1 MNSIARSLFIRKPPQ
16 IWFISSAVFHYLRP
30 SFAVFLSLA
39 IGVFGVA
46 WFRIAT
52 AALIFAPVTRP
63 DRMWRRAGWP
73 ERRLLIALGGCLAV
87 TKCSFYLALDRLPL
101 SLVAAMEFTGT
112 VGLTL
117 VGLRTWRNAI
127 ALPLTVLGVLV
138 LIDICWSSDLVG
150 LALAFLNG
158 TLFVLYIMLGYLA
171 GAGRGIGCPGVVMA
185 IAFVIVLPVDFAQ
198 AFSAAAVPALL
209 LAGIGVG
216 VCSSVFSLFATN
228 WQWHGC
234 RLPVL
239 P

>member
-1 MNSIARSLFIRKPPQ
+1 MNSIARSLLIRKPLQ
-16 IWFISSAVFHYLRP
+16 IWFIGSAVFHYLGS
-30 SFAVFLSLA
+30 SFAVFLALA

-46 WFRIAT
+46 WFSIAT
-52 AALIFAPVTRP
+52 AALIFVPVARP
-63 DRMWRRAGWP
+63 GRMWRRAGWP
-73 ERRLLIALGGCLAV
+73 ERRLLIALGVCLAV
-87 TKCSFYLALDRLPL
+87 TKCSFYLALDWLPL
-101 SLVAAMEFTGT
+101 SLVAAMEFVWT
-112 VGLTL
+112 VGLAL

-158 TLFVLYIMLGYLA
+158 ALFVL
-171 GAGRGIGCPGVVMA
+171 
-185 IAFVIVLPVDFAQ
+185 PVCFAQ
-198 AFSAAAVPALL
+198 AFSAAAVSALL

-216 VCSSVFSLFATN
+216 VCSSVFPLFATN

>member
-1 MNSIARSLFIRKPPQ
+1 MNSIARSLFIRIPPQ
-16 IWFISSAVFHYLRP
+16 IWFTSSAVFHYLGP

-39 IGVFGVA
+39 IGVSGVA

-52 AALIFAPVTRP
+52 AALIFAPVTQP
-63 DRMWRRAGWP
+63 DRMRRRAGWP
-73 ERRLLIALGGCLAV
+73 ERHLLVALGVCLAV
-87 TKCSFYLALDRLPL
+87 TKCSFYLALDRLTL
-101 SLVAAMEFTGT
+101 SLVAAMEFVET
-112 VGLTL
+112 VGLAL

-127 ALPLTVLGVLV
+127 ALPLTVLGVPV

-150 LALAFLNG
+150 LALVFLNS
-158 TLFVLYIMLGYLA
+158 TLFALYIMLGYLA
-171 GAGRGIGCPGVVMA
+171 GAGRGIGCLGLVMA

-209 LAGIGVG
+209 SAGIGVG

>member
-1 MNSIARSLFIRKPPQ
+1 M
-16 IWFISSAVFHYLRP
+16 
-30 SFAVFLSLA
+30 
-39 IGVFGVA
+39 
-46 WFRIAT
+46 
-52 AALIFAPVTRP
+52 
-63 DRMWRRAGWP
+63 
-73 ERRLLIALGGCLAV
+73 IALGVCLAV

-101 SLVAAMEFTGT
+101 SLVAAMEFVGT
-112 VGLTL
+112 VGLAL

-138 LIDICWSSDLVG
+138 LIDICWSLDLVG
-150 LALAFLNG
+150 LALVFLNG
-158 TLFVLYIMLGYLA
+158 ALFVLYIMLGYRA
-171 GAGRGIGCPGVVMA
+171 GAGQGIGCLGVAMA
-185 IAFVIVLPVDFAQ
+185 IAFVIVLPVVFAQ

-216 VCSSVFSLFATN
+216 VCSSVFPLFATN